1 MKSLG
6 RIICS
11 TLLMT
16 GAALPALALDYE
28 AKPVGWVLAA
38 PFRLG
43 GGLAGGA
50 VCGLISSP
58 IDHSYHDTCKFSTK
72 AAGQFGDERGWKQ
85 LTVVTPVTAP
95 AGIFVGSAVGG
106 PKGFVHGFK
115 KGWDKPLSR
124 WSFITME
131 EK

>member
-1 MKSLG
+1 MAS
-6 RIICS
+6 
-11 TLLMT
+11 
-16 GAALPALALDYE
+16 AALPALAIDYE
-28 AKPVGWVLAA
+28 AKPVGWVLLA

-43 GGLAGGA
+43 GGLAGGTF
-50 VCGLISSP
+50 CGLVSSP
-58 IDHSYHDTCKFSTK
+58 IDHGFHDAMKFETK
-72 AAGQFGDERGWKQ
+72 SAGQFGDERGWKQ
-85 LTVVTPVTAP
+85 LSVVAPVAIP
-95 AGIFVGSAVGG
+95 AGIVTGGVVGG

>member
-1 MKSLG
+1 MMS
-6 RIICS
+6 
-11 TLLMT
+11 

-28 AKPVGWVLAA
+28 AKPVGWVLLA

-50 VCGLISSP
+50 FSGLVSAP
-58 IDHSYHDTCKFSTK
+58 IDHGYHDTLKFETK
-72 AAGQFGDERGWKQ
+72 SAGQFGDERGWKQ
-85 LTVVTPVTAP
+85 LTVVTPVAAP
-95 AGIFVGSAVGG
+95 AGMVTGGVVGM
-106 PKGFVHGFK
+106 PKGFIHGFK